1 MQKTRNQIIEELYLS
16 KDISQALRKMQ
27 PASLRDDLRQEMF
40 ISLCNLSD
48 VKFWNLHENNALKY
62 YLVRAML
69 NMIRSTGMNQPFFR
83 NFRAKFEAIE
93 AIENLE
99 DRIDNS
105 KAEKESLF
113 ETMEQRRG
121 QLCWYENTLLD
132 QYVECNFNQMELH
145 RKTRIPYPSI
155 VKTIS
160 LIKKKLK
167 DEQ

>member
-1 MQKTRNQIIEELYLS
+1 MKSRNEIIEELYLS

-48 VKFWNLHENNALKY
+48 QKFWNLYENNALKF

-69 NMIRSTGMNQPFFR
+69 NMIRSTGMNQPFFK
-83 NFRAKFEAIE
+83 NFRAKFESIE
-93 AIENLE
+93 E
-99 DRIDNS
+99 IDNIADQIDDR
-105 KAEKESLF
+105 KDEKEKLF
-113 ETMEQRRG
+113 DLLDERRKD
-121 QLCWYENTLLD
+121 LCWYENTLLD
-132 QYVECNFNQMELH
+132 QYVASNFNQMELH

-160 LIKKKLK
+160 LIKNKLK
-167 DEQ
+167 DE

>member
-1 MQKTRNQIIEELYLS
+1 MKTRNQIIEELYLS
-16 KDISQALRKMQ
+16 KDISQAIRKMQ
-27 PASLRDDLRQEMF
+27 PAELRDDLRQEMF
-40 ISLCNLSD
+40 ISLCTLSEE
-48 VKFWNLHENNALKY
+48 KFWNLYENNALKY

-93 AIENLE
+93 QMTNLE
-99 DRIDNS
+99 DQIDNS
-105 KAEKESLF
+105 KDEREVLF
-113 ETMEQRRG
+113 DAMEERRRE
-121 QLCWYENTLLD
+121 LCWYENTLLD

-155 VKTIS
+155 VKTIA

-167 DEQ
+167 DEH

>member
-1 MQKTRNQIIEELYLS
+1 VKSRNEIIEELYLS

-48 VKFWNLHENNALKY
+48 QKFWNLYENNALKF

-69 NMIRSTGMNQPFFR
+69 NMIRSTGMNQPFFK
-83 NFRAKFEAIE
+83 NFRAKFESIE
-93 AIENLE
+93 E
-99 DRIDNS
+99 IDNIADQIDDR
-105 KAEKESLF
+105 KDEKEKLF
-113 ETMEQRRG
+113 DLLDERRKD
-121 QLCWYENTLLD
+121 LCWYENTLLD
-132 QYVECNFNQMELH
+132 QYVASNFNQMELH

-160 LIKKKLK
+160 LIKNKLK
-167 DEQ
+167 DE

>member
-1 MQKTRNQIIEELYLS
+1 MKTRNQIIEELYLS

-48 VKFWNLHENNALKY
+48 QKFWNLYENNALKF

-69 NMIRSTGMNQPFFR
+69 NMIRSTGMNQPFFK
-83 NFRAKFEAIE
+83 NFRAKFESIE
-93 AIENLE
+93 E
-99 DRIDNS
+99 IDNIADQIDDR
-105 KAEKESLF
+105 KDEKEKLF
-113 ETMEQRRG
+113 ELLDERRKD
-121 QLCWYENTLLD
+121 LCWYENTLLD
-132 QYVECNFNQMELH
+132 QYVASNFNQMELH

-160 LIKKKLK
+160 LIKNKLK
-167 DEQ
+167 DE